1 MKILVDEN
9 IPRMTV
15 ASLRSAGHDV
25 LDVRGTED
33 QGALDEQIW
42 RMALQQERLL
52 VSTDKGFVHRRDDA
66 HFGLLVVRLRRPNG
80 LEIHRRVMSALAQF
94 STESWPGLVVVM
106 RDAVQSVWRASQED
120 SDA

>member
-15 ASLRSAGHDV
+15 TALRSAGHDV

-33 QGALDEQIW
+33 QGVLDEQIW
-42 RMALQQERLL
+42 QMALQQERLL
-52 VSTDKGFVHRRDDA
+52 VSTDKGFVHWRDDA

-106 RDAVQSVWRASQED
+106 RDAVQSVWRASEKAQ
-120 SDA
+120 DA